1 VWIKTFLGY
10 SLILMLNLLISIDV
24 DSVIFILFSSIMMLM
39 KS

>member
-1 VWIKTFLGY
+1 MWIKTFLGY

-24 DSVIFILFSSIMMLM
+24 DIVIFILFSSIMMLM

>member
-1 VWIKTFLGY
+1 MWIKTFLGY